1 MNKVYNKVIDF
12 GRKYPGSITWRLRQH
27 SEVVEKHLNPGEIV
41 KYVFV
46 GQKND
51 RAFDIFSTGV
61 LAITNER
68 ILIGRKR
75 VVFGYALDSVMPY
88 MYNDLNIRT
97 RIIWGKV
104 VIDTIKEEIV
114 FSNIDK
120 KAMDEIETNIS
131 KNMMEL
137 KKKYPKQESRD
148 REEYKKDD
156 EK

>member
-1 MNKVYNKVIDF
+1 MIIYDAAKKF
-12 GRKYPGSITWRLRQH
+12 KKKYRLTIAWRLKANCKI
-27 SEVVEKHLNPGEIV
+27 VEKHLNPGEIV

-97 RIIWGKV
+97 RILWGKV